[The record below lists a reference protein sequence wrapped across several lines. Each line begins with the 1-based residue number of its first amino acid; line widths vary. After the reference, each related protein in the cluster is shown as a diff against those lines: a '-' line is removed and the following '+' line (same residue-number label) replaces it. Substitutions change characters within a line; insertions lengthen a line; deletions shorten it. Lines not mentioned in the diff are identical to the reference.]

1 MKVQIDTRLL
11 AFPAGVLLV
20 IIVVFI
26 TFHDWS
32 RAPQPTLERI
42 RKEGEI
48 RLLTDNSSNT
58 YYIYRER
65 PMGFEYELAKQ
76 FADYLG
82 VELKVYTPGWNDL
95 IPFLLKNRGDFIAA
109 GMTATDRRKA
119 VVDFSDPY
127 MKVQQRI
134 IRHKLVFGLENI
146 ADMEGRIF
154 HVRRGTS
161 YQGRLEEIRDSGV
174 DLKIELHDN
183 VATEELIRKVARR
196 KIAFTVADSNI
207 ALLNRRYYP
216 DIKIGLPLH
225 QEQSLAWAVRKD
237 DRAFLEKMND
247 FLEKLEEDGGLSRL
261 FEKYYGDVEVFD
273 YFDLKKFHERI
284 VTRLPEF
291 IHTIKEESAKA
302 GFDWRLMAALVYQE
316 SHFNPKA
323 ESYTGVR
330 GLMQVTQTTAEEMGI
345 EDRLDP
351 IQSIRAGIRYLNKLF
366 DRFDDIESRE
376 QRLLFAMGS
385 YNIGYGHIRDAQKI
399 AVEEGLEADMWS
411 SMKSV
416 LPYLMKRSYY
426 LHTEHGYAR
435 GREAVRYVD
444 RILTYYDILK
454 QKP

>member
-1 MKVQIDTRLL
+1 MKVQFDTRLL
-11 AFPAGVLLV
+11 TFPAAVLLV
-20 IIVVFI
+20 IVVVFI

-32 RAPQPTLERI
+32 KPVQPTLERI
-42 RKEGEI
+42 RKEGKV
-48 RLLTDNSSNT
+48 RLLTDNSANT

-82 VELKVYTPGWNDL
+82 VELEVRTPGWNNL
-95 IPFLLKNRGDFIAA
+95 IPFLLKRRGDFIAA
-109 GMTATDRRKA
+109 GMTATDGRRA

-127 MKVQQRI
+127 MSVQQRV
-134 IRHKLVFGLENI
+134 IRHKLVFGLESI
-146 ADMEGRIF
+146 AEMEGRVF

-161 YQGRLEEIRDSGV
+161 YQSRLEDILAAGV
-174 DLKIELHDN
+174 NLKIELHDN
-183 VATEELIRKVARR
+183 IATEELIRQVARR
-196 KIAFTVADSNI
+196 KIVFTVADSNI

-216 DIKIGLPLH
+216 DIEIGLPLH
-225 QEQSLAWAVRKD
+225 EEQSLAWAVRKGD
-237 DRAFLEKMND
+237 SVFLGKMND
-247 FLEKLEEDGGLSRL
+247 FFEKLEESGGLSRL
-261 FEKYYGDVEVFD
+261 YEKYYGDVEIFD

-291 IHTIKEESAKA
+291 IDAIQEESAKA
-302 GFDWRLMAALVYQE
+302 GLDWRLVAALVYQE

-330 GLMQVTQTTAEEMGI
+330 GLMQVTRATAEEMGI

-351 IQSIRAGIRYLNKLF
+351 IQSIKAGIHYLSKLF
-366 DRFDDIESRE
+366 DRFEDIENRD
-376 QRLLFAMGS
+376 QRMLFAMGS
-385 YNIGYGHIRDAQKI
+385 YNIGYGHVRDAQKI
-399 AVEEGLEADMWS
+399 AVQEGLDADRWS
-411 SMKSV
+411 SMKIV

-454 QKP
+454 QKS